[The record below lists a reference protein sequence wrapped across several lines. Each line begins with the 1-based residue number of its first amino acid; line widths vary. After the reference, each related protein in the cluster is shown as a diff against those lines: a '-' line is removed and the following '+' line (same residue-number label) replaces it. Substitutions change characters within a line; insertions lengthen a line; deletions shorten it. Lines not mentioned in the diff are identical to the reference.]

1 MEKFKSLIII
11 SIISLF
17 LFSCKSELT
26 APLVFNVKIDNATVV
41 VNDTLVVKKDTPL
54 NFTFEGNPQF
64 ISYYSGET
72 GKEFAYYNTSVI
84 PVSEFD
90 SCLLKFDVTPNVV
103 DGNIENTLSLFISDK
118 FPGISGI
125 SSTPDFAKDSA
136 NIRNSKEY
144 NWTDLTTACQF
155 PRTNNTKVSV
165 KLDMMPFMS
174 KNICFKFRYQTVRND
189 VDQPKWTVANL
200 KIIRY
205 QHGKVPFEIPAS
217 SLAFRQFDIL
227 NKTSAYAVF
236 GAGVWSK
243 SNPANIFINST
254 LAGNPLNE
262 DYLISTPI
270 MINPLLTASTGDLV
284 KNLSVYVD
292 RYSYTYRTKGI
303 YAATF
308 LASNVN
314 YSDNGQYKQVSFV
327 VKVVD

>member
-17 LFSCKSELT
+17 LFSCKNELT
-26 APLVFNVKIDNATVV
+26 VPLLFNVKTADTTVI
-41 VNDTLVVKKDTPL
+41 VNDTLIVKKDIPL
-54 NFTFEGNPQF
+54 NFIFEGNPQF
-64 ISYYSGET
+64 ISFYSGET
-72 GKEFAYYNTSVI
+72 GKEFVYYNTSVI

-90 SCLLKFDVTPNVV
+90 SCLLKFDVTPNGV

-125 SSTPDFAKDSA
+125 SSTPDFSKDSA

-155 PRTNNTKVSV
+155 PKTNNTKASV
-165 KLDMMPFMS
+165 KVDMMPFMS
-174 KNICFKFRYQTVRND
+174 KNICLEFKYQTVKND
-189 VDQPKWTVANL
+189 VDQPKWTLANL
-200 KIIRY
+200 KIVRY

-243 SNPANIFINST
+243 SNSLNMFINST
-254 LAGNPLNE
+254 PAGNLLNE

-270 MINPLLTASTGDLV
+270 MINPLATASTGDLV
-284 KNLSVYVD
+284 KNLSVDVTK
-292 RYSYTYRTKGI
+292 YSYAYKTKGI
-303 YAATF
+303 YTATF
-308 LASNVN
+308 VASNVN
-314 YSDNGQYKQVSFV
+314 YLDAGQQRSVSFV
-327 VKVVD
+327 IKVID